1 MSPKAKTEIMK
12 NERKY
17 YEISY
22 TKAIGGTG
30 TLNIIARNEE
40 EALNN
45 AYHGCFTGSDFRVVR
60 EIPPTNDT
68 LKGPGRNRANK

>member
-1 MSPKAKTEIMK
+1 MK

-30 TLNIIARNEE
+30 TFNVKARNEA
-40 EALNN
+40 EALSN
-45 AYHGCFTGSDFRVVR
+45 AEDNCFTGENFHVVK
-60 EIPPTNDT
+60 EIAPTKNT
-68 LKGPGRNRANK
+68 IKGSGKAMKI